1 VSARRTRRPLAAAA
15 LAGALTLGLA
25 ACSGDDPAAAPGH
38 GGPTA
43 PDEPL
48 WNPCSALDT
57 TLVERLFRGS
67 TTEQDGSA
75 ADPACSFTP
84 DDEGGVVLDAN
95 YLLYPAGL
103 DRAFETFGVDQG
115 ETTVVTTPRIPAA
128 DDARVV
134 VDRRKDALLV
144 SGFVQNGN
152 LIQTV
157 NLAEP
162 APFHRARA
170 TDGMRTLLTRLSRAA
185 EEAGVDD
192 GGYATAPPS
201 SSPSSSPSQDG

>member
-1 VSARRTRRPLAAAA
+1 VTARRPLAALALAA
-15 LAGALTLGLA
+15 LLTVGLA
-25 ACSGDDPAAAPGH
+25 ACSDDDPAAAPGH

-48 WNPCSALDT
+48 WNPCSALAT
-57 TLVERLFRGS
+57 SLVERLFGG
-67 TTEQDGSA
+67 TTTKQAGSA
-75 ADPACSFTP
+75 TNPACSFTP
-84 DDEGGVVLDAN
+84 GDEGGVVLDAN

-103 DRAFETFGVDQG
+103 ERAFETFGVDQG
-115 ETTVVTTPRIPAA
+115 DTTVVTSPRIPAA

-134 VDRRKDALLV
+134 VDARDDALLV

-170 TDGMRTLLTRLSRAA
+170 TDGMRALLTRLSRAA
-185 EEAGVDD
+185 EEAGVDE
-192 GGYATAPPS
+192 GGYATASPTPD
-201 SSPSSSPSQDG
+201 SSPSPSSGD